1 MPFSLLWTKEV
12 FFSFYVTQM
21 MALRDLPLIFFYMQ
35 HGQTKEFSRF
45 CIAIIPLCPMNHIIL
60 KWLYLSMFKTFAC
73 QNFSSLLLHKI
84 NMTKTTLPDAS
95 SIKFP
100 HLCHRLHKDHKKKN
114 QQRVKTSP
122 LTDTVRKGSIYWATS
137 LRPIFSTHTVSSVIP
152 ATGRGL
158 GNKLPFTGKNPPG
171 T

>member
-12 FFSFYVTQM
+12 FFSFCVTHM

-45 CIAIIPLCPMNHIIL
+45 CIAIMPLRPMNHIIL

-84 NMTKTTLPDAS
+84 YMTKTTLPDAS

-100 HLCHRLHKDHKKKN
+100 HLCHRLHKDHQKKSTKSKN
-114 QQRVKTSP
+114 LTLDRHCEEGVNILSNIFETNFFHPHCEQRHP
-122 LTDTVRKGSIYWATS
+122 CYRQ
-137 LRPIFSTHTVSSVIP
+137 RP
-152 ATGRGL
+152 GQ
-158 GNKLPFTGKNPPG
+158 
-171 T
+171 